1 VDRTWQLD
9 LDGVALMRWPADD
22 ALRWQLAGLKMP
34 RLLLLEP
41 GVSPPELA
49 GPSEDWLRLPAS
61 AEDVAARA
69 AVLRSR
75 AASPDRPSLDDAGLL
90 RVGDRWVAMSPAQV
104 PVVSLLVE
112 RFERVVR
119 TEEIAEAYATAGG
132 SGSSMAV
139 RTLMG
144 RIAARATTVGLRVVT
159 IRRRGAM
166 LRLAPDAH
174 PVRSSRLGPPGVV
187 QGAVGVP

>member
-1 VDRTWQLD
+1 MDRIWQLD
-9 LDGVALMRWPADD
+9 LDGVAVMRWPADD
-22 ALRWQLAGLKMP
+22 ALRWQLAGLGMP

-41 GVSPPELA
+41 GVSPPDLV

-61 AEDVAARA
+61 ADDVAARA
-69 AVLRSR
+69 AMVRTR
-75 AASPDRPSLDDAGLL
+75 TASPDRPSLDDAGLL
-90 RVGDRWVAMSPAQV
+90 RVGAQWVAMSPAQL

-119 TEEIAEAYATAGG
+119 TDEIVQAYATSGG

-166 LRLAPDAH
+166 LRLASDVH
-174 PVRSSRLGPPGVV
+174 SVRSSMLGSSGVL
-187 QGAVGVP
+187 QGVVGVP